1 MTSATPTAP
10 RRGRRRSEDRTEAIL
25 EHTYELVNEHGY
37 DQLRM
42 QDVAERAGAGLAT
55 IYRRFPTKQDL
66 VAAAIR
72 HRPPT
77 KIEPT
82 GDPRA
87 DLHALAHELAIE
99 LCNADK
105 VAGFIIAVREHEV
118 LRDAV
123 RDHIVTGTRVAFR
136 EGLSELLGSA
146 EVGEFLVDAAAG
158 ALMFRTVFL
167 DETPDPDEFADEV
180 IALVDSLRAS

>member
-1 MTSATPTAP
+1 MTSGTSTSPT
-10 RRGRRRSEDRTEAIL
+10 RGRRRSADRTETIL
-25 EHTYELVNEHGY
+25 EHTYELVSEHGY

-77 KIEPT
+77 KIEPS
-82 GDPRA
+82 GDART
-87 DLHALAHELAIE
+87 DLRALAHELAVE
-99 LCNADK
+99 LGSGDK
-105 VAGFIIAVREHEV
+105 VAGFIVAVREHEV

-123 RDHIVTGTRVAFR
+123 RDHIITGTRVAFR
-136 EGLSELLGSA
+136 EGLTELLGTV
-146 EVGEFLVDAAAG
+146 EIGEFLVDAAAG
-158 ALMFRTVFL
+158 VLMFRTVFL

-180 IALVDSLRAS
+180 IALVDSLRTP

>member
-1 MTSATPTAP
+1 MTSATPAA
-10 RRGRRRSEDRTEAIL
+10 RRGRRRSEDRTAAIL
-25 EHTYELVNEHGY
+25 EHTHDLVTEHGY

-72 HRPPT
+72 HRPAS
-77 KIEPT
+77 KIDPT

-87 DLHALAHELAIE
+87 DLRALAYELAVD
-99 LCNADK
+99 LGNGDK
-105 VAGFIIAVREHEV
+105 VAGFIVAVREHEV

-136 EGLSELLGSA
+136 DGLGELISDA
-146 EVGEFLVDAAAG
+146 AVGELLVDAVAG

-167 DETPDPDEFADEV
+167 DETPDPDAFADEV
-180 IALVDSLRAS
+180 LALVDAIAHR